1 MNGSSRRDLER
12 TRFLLPFRTFRWENF
27 AGFSRHSVMPA
38 LRATTAPAS
47 TAGAIVGSLVIGCS
61 MIGFAVALL
70 VESHLGL
77 APYDV
82 FSAGVGEATGIT
94 LGQAGWAISAVL
106 FLVASILGHRPG
118 PWSVAYV
125 IGNGIAIDAMTGLL
139 ATPESLVARIAF
151 LGVGIVAMASGI
163 NFVVHAGVTGG
174 PFELLMAAGSD
185 RGINPTTTRYSL
197 DFGVLGLGI
206 AIGGPIGLGTVLYAG
221 SMAMVLGRIRQALLD
236 HEAGKLAR
244 LAPVASESVSGR
256 SEARTA
262 VRC

>member
-1 MNGSSRRDLER
+1 MNGSSRRVLDR
-12 TRFLLPFRTFRWENF
+12 TRILRPFRSFRWEDF

-38 LRATTAPAS
+38 LRSTTAPAS
-47 TAGAIVGSLVIGCS
+47 NAGAIVGSLVVGCS

-70 VESHLGL
+70 VEAHLGL

-94 LGQAGWAISAVL
+94 LGQAGWAIAAVL

-118 PWSVAYV
+118 TWSVAYV
-125 IGNGIAIDAMTGLL
+125 IGNGIAVDAMTGLL
-139 ATPESLVARIAF
+139 ATPESLIARFAF

-174 PFELLMAAGSD
+174 PFELLMAAGAE
-185 RGINPTTTRYSL
+185 RGISPTTTRYSL
-197 DFGVLGLGI
+197 DFGILGLGI
-206 AIGGPIGLGTVLYAG
+206 AIGGPIGLGTLLYAI
-221 SMAMVLGRIRQALLD
+221 SMAMVLGRIRQVLLD

-244 LAPVASESVSGR
+244 LAPPAPEPVPSRG
-256 SEARTA
+256 EARTA